1 MSESRPLRSLLIAN
15 RGEIACRVARTARA
29 MGIRTIAVYSEADA
43 DAPHVRA
50 CDEAW
55 PVGPAPAAESYLVS
69 DRILDIARRSG
80 ADAVHPGY
88 GFLSENAEFAKAC
101 GAAGIIFVGPP
112 ASAIEAMGSKAG
124 AKALMEKAGVPL
136 VPGYHGVDQ
145 DDGTLADAARAIGF
159 PVLLKASAGGGG
171 KGMRVVRSEDEL
183 LAAIGAAKREGKSS
197 FGDDRLIVEKYL
209 ERPRHVE
216 VQVFADT
223 HGNTVHLF
231 ERDCSAQR
239 RHQKVLEEAP
249 GPGID
254 PATRDRLGTAAV
266 DAAKAVG
273 YVGAGTVEFIMD
285 ESGSFHF
292 MEMNTRLQVEHPVT
306 ELISGLDLV
315 ELQLRVA
322 RGEPLPFAQ
331 DDLSITGHAVEV
343 RLYAEDP
350 SRDFLPQTGRLEHL
364 YLPDSLPGIRIDSG
378 VEQGGVVS
386 IHYDPMIAKVIA
398 HGPDR
403 RAALARLATALGEVR
418 VVGVTTNAA
427 LLKRLVEHPEVTGGA
442 FDTGLIAREI
452 AALCPP
458 SEPPPTRILALIVF
472 AELQAEAEAARNQA
486 AAIGD
491 PYSPWA
497 RSDGWRLNDQAYQD
511 LVLIDGETRIPM
523 RATPTPD
530 GVRITIAGET
540 LSVTGTRG
548 SDGTL
553 DARVDGIRRAAT
565 VIVSGARRVAFAEGR
580 SWTLVLEDPFA
591 VADEAEEIGGALT
604 APMPAKVT
612 AVNVEVGEAVTRGA
626 ALVVLEAMKMEHT
639 ITAPADGTVATVPV
653 VVGDLVEEGAVL
665 VSLDLAA
672 PDKVAG
678 KTADGTS
685 ST

>member
-15 RGEIACRVARTARA
+15 RGEIACRVARTAGA

-55 PVGPAPAAESYLVS
+55 PVGPAPAAESYLVV
-69 DRILDIARRSG
+69 DRILDIAKRSG

-88 GFLSENAEFAKAC
+88 GFLSENAGFAKAC
-101 GAAGIIFVGPP
+101 AVAGIIFVGPP
-112 ASAIEAMGSKAG
+112 ANAIEAMGSKAG

-136 VPGYHGVDQ
+136 VPGYHGADQ
-145 DDGTLADAARAIGF
+145 DDGTLAEAARAIGF

-171 KGMRVVRSEDEL
+171 KGMRVVRSDDEL

-216 VQVFADT
+216 VQVFADS
-223 HGNTVHLF
+223 HGHSVHLF

-254 PATRDRLGTAAV
+254 AGTRARLGKAAV
-266 DAAKAVG
+266 DAATAVG

-306 ELISGLDLV
+306 ELITGLDLV

-350 SRDFLPQTGRLEHL
+350 NRDFLPQTGHLEHL
-364 YLPDSLPGIRIDSG
+364 HLPDTLPGIRIDSG
-378 VEQGGVVS
+378 VAQGGAVS

-403 RAALARLATALGEVR
+403 AAALTRLASALGEVR
-418 VVGVTTNAA
+418 VVGVTTNAGF
-427 LLKRLVEHPEVTGGA
+427 LKRLVEHPGVMGGA

-452 AALCPP
+452 DVLCPP
-458 SEPPPTRILALIVF
+458 PEPPPTGIVALIAF
-472 AELQAEAEAARNQA
+472 AELQAEAETARRRA
-486 AAIGD
+486 SETGD
-491 PYSPWA
+491 PHSPWA

-511 LVLIDGETRIPM
+511 LVLIDGEIRIPV
-523 RATPTPD
+523 RAMPLPN
-530 GVRITIAGET
+530 GVRVTCAGET
-540 LSVTGTRG
+540 VSVTGTRAP
-548 SDGTL
+548 DGTL
-553 DARVDGIRRAAT
+553 DARIDGIRRSAH
-565 VIVSGARRVAFAEGR
+565 VMISGARRVVFTEGR
-580 SWTLVLEDPFA
+580 SWVVTLEDPLA
-591 VADEAEEIGGALT
+591 VTDDAEEIGGALT

-612 AVNVEVGEAVTRGA
+612 AVHVQVGDPVTRGA
-626 ALVVLEAMKMEHT
+626 PLVVLEAMKMEHT
-639 ITAPADGTVATVPV
+639 ITAPADGTVATLPV
-653 VVGDLVEEGAVL
+653 GEGDLVEEGAVL

-672 PDKVAG
+672 SDRTG
-678 KTADGTS
+678 NT
-685 ST
+685 

>member
-29 MGIRTIAVYSEADA
+29 MGIRTIAVYSDADA

-55 PVGPAPAAESYLVS
+55 PVGPAPAAESYLVA
-69 DRILDIARRSG
+69 DRILNIAKRSG

-88 GFLSENAEFAKAC
+88 GFLSENAGFAKAC
-101 GAAGIIFVGPP
+101 EEAGIIFVGPP

-124 AKALMEKAGVPL
+124 AKALMDKAGVPL
-136 VPGYHGVDQ
+136 VPGYHGADQ
-145 DDGTLADAARAIGF
+145 DDRTLADAARAIGF

-171 KGMRVVRSEDEL
+171 KGMRVVRSEGEL
-183 LAAIGAAKREGKSS
+183 VAGIGAAKREGKAS

-223 HGNTVHLF
+223 QGNTVHLF

-254 PATRDRLGTAAV
+254 AETRARLGKAAV
-266 DAAKAVG
+266 DAAQAVG

-285 ESGSFHF
+285 ESGAFHF

-306 ELISGLDLV
+306 ELITGQDLV

-331 DDLSITGHAVEV
+331 GDLAITGHAVEV

-364 YLPDSLPGIRIDSG
+364 HLPDGLPGIRIDSG

-403 RAALARLATALGEVR
+403 RAAFARLATALGETR

-427 LLKRLVEHPEVTGGA
+427 FLKRLVEHPEVTGGA

-452 AALCPP
+452 AELCPL
-458 SEPPPTRILALIVF
+458 SEPPPARVLALTVF
-472 AELQAEAEAARNQA
+472 AELQAEAEASRRQA
-486 AAIGD
+486 ATTGD
-491 PYSPWA
+491 PHSPWA

-511 LVLIDGETRIPM
+511 LVLIDGETRMPV
-523 RATPTPD
+523 RAVPTPD
-530 GVRITIAGET
+530 GCLVSIAGDT
-540 LSVTGTRG
+540 VSVTGTLG
-548 SDGTL
+548 PDGAL
-553 DARVDGIRRAAT
+553 NARIDGVRRAAH
-565 VIVSGARRVAFAEGR
+565 VIAAGARRVAFAEGR
-580 SWTLVLEDPFA
+580 SWSLVLEDPFA
-591 VADEAEEIGGALT
+591 LAAETEEIGGALT

-612 AVNVEVGEAVTRGA
+612 AVHVEVGQTVRRGA

-639 ITAPADGTVATVPV
+639 ITAPADGSIATVLV
-653 VVGDLVEEGAVL
+653 SEGDLVEEGAVL
-665 VSLDLAA
+665 VSLDLPK
-672 PDKVAG
+672 PDGATG
-678 KTADGTS
+678 S
-685 ST
+685 